1 MNITANLI
9 ARIEDRYTETKTPC
23 KSYKTEASA
32 IKVAEKIAQEV
43 ANYFQADRSNTARP
57 MRYVVVM
64 VPAMNRY
71 CIGFDMT
78 ELINRSSSTGG
89 YLGVCGDHFTY

>member
-1 MNITANLI
+1 MNIVANLI
-9 ARIEDRYTETKTPC
+9 ARIEARFAETKNPC
-23 KSYKTEASA
+23 KSYKTEAAA
-32 IKVAEKIAQEV
+32 IKVADKVAQDV

-57 MRYVVVM
+57 MRYVVVF
-64 VPAMNRY
+64 VPSMGRY
-71 CIGFDMT
+71 CIGFDMS